1 MLLDFNFNR
10 RYYKL
15 EGVRKMEY
23 IKPITFWLTIVG
35 ALNWGIIALLNLNLV
50 TIFFP
55 AGSMITTII
64 YVLIGLSALYLAF
77 NSQAKKG
84 KK

>member
-1 MLLDFNFNR
+1 
-10 RYYKL
+10 
-15 EGVRKMEY
+15 MEY
-23 IKPITFWLTIVG
+23 TKPVAFWLTIIG
-35 ALNWGIIALLNLNLV
+35 ALNWGLIALLNLNLV

-55 AGSMITTII
+55 AGSMITNII
-64 YVLIGLSALYLAF
+64 YILIGLSALYLAF